1 MSSFARKRLLVV
13 EDDLETLEMLEAWAE
28 RLGCDTRTVRSGHRA
43 LEVGRVFKPHVVI
56 ADYLLDDEL
65 TGVDVIIGIRKRSP
79 EVACVLITGALD
91 QALRESLKRIHGVI
105 ILAKPVNFDRL
116 RHIIAAA

>member
-1 MSSFARKRLLVV
+1 MHFTLHPLHPLFHVEDDFDAGQINAEIASEG

-65 TGVDVIIGIRKRSP
+65 TGEQLCEETTAGR
-79 EVACVLITGALD
+79 G
-91 QALRESLKRIHGVI
+91 G
-105 ILAKPVNFDRL
+105 
-116 RHIIAAA
+116 